1 MDVLLSQRSSECR
14 LPTNLSSNASVTI
27 ETWFITLSYSF
38 EAFFF
43 FFFLASAFVNLCFFC
58 LKSSKTSFSYRHANL
73 AMQWM
78 FSETLH
84 FS

>member
-14 LPTNLSSNASVTI
+14 LPTNLSNNASVTI

-43 FFFLASAFVNLCFFC
+43 FSHQPLWIFFFFC
-58 LKSSKTSFSYRHANL
+58 LKSSFSYRHANL

>member
-27 ETWFITLSYSF
+27 ETWFITSSYSF

-43 FFFLASAFVNLCFFC
+43 RISLCETLFFLFKIIKDFILLSP
-58 LKSSKTSFSYRHANL
+58 R
-73 AMQWM
+73 
-78 FSETLH
+78 
-84 FS
+84 

>member
-43 FFFLASAFVNLCFFC
+43 FFFRISLCESLFF
-58 LKSSKTSFSYRHANL
+58 LFKIIKDFILLSPR
-73 AMQWM
+73 
-78 FSETLH
+78 
-84 FS
+84 